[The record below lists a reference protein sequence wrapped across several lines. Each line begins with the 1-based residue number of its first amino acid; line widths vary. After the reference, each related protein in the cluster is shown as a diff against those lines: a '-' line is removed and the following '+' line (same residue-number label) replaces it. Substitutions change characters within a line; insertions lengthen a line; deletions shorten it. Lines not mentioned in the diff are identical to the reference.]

1 MGNGLHVGNMVRVA
15 DRAELIIA
23 VNTPIKGRSI
33 LNIMIFGD
41 AMAVPIISSS
51 SCLAPTFR
59 LHLPHPPTLPNA
71 LPPRLP
77 DCCL

>member
-1 MGNGLHVGNMVRVA
+1 MGNGLHVGNMVRAA

-41 AMAVPIISSS
+41 AMAIPIISSS
-51 SCLAPTFR
+51 YVWLRLSAFILPTS
-59 LHLPHPPTLPNA
+59 PHCPMSFL
-71 LPPRLP
+71 LVSP
-77 DCCL
+77 DCYL